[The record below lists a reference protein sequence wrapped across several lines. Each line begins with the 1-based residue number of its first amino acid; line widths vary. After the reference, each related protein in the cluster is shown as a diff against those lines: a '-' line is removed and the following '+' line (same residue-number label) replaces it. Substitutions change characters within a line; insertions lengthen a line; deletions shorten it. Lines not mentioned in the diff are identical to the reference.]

1 MSKKGTKNSDTSD
14 QSKIQFCYFI
24 LEAEVSEVMV
34 PLNHH
39 PFIDG
44 FSPETLEPP
53 QPGNTPRPGRGQPV
67 HPNRRALGD
76 QGRRFPKQ
84 RNLRAP
90 VTAVKIDGFCVVN
103 GGLTNHDFFSD
114 V

>member
-1 MSKKGTKNSDTSD
+1 MDFPRRLWKPPD
-14 QSKIQFCYFI
+14 Q
-24 LEAEVSEVMV
+24 VT
-34 PLNHH
+34 P
-39 PFIDG
+39 
-44 FSPETLEPP
+44 
-53 QPGNTPRPGRGQPV
+53 TPRPGRWQPV

-90 VTAVKIDGFCVVN
+90 VTAVKIDGFCVAN